1 VRFPPLRALPRPDET
16 RLPDLFFEL
25 DRDVFDVEP
34 FRFAPRDD
42 FLEAG
47 FLDRAFVAV
56 RVFLATALLLLLVP
70 RPPLTALAAKA
81 PTTPPTT
88 APIGPATLPTAAP
101 ATIGG
106 I

>member
-1 VRFPPLRALPRPDET
+1 LEEGFPPLRAF
-16 RLPDLFFEL
+16 FFEL
-25 DRDVFDVEP
+25 DRAVFAVEP

-42 FLEAG
+42 FLEIG

-56 RVFLATALLLLLVP
+56 RVFLATGLLLLLLA
-70 RPPLTALAAKA
+70 REALRRPLTALAAKA